1 MTDFIAVLPLIL
13 SAFAAI
19 AALLAWL
26 AARAAAARV
35 ADSAREAARI
45 ETAVRDEAA
54 TARREAAE
62 QAARGR
68 DEQSAALARFG
79 AAQTAQAD
87 VLGRQLAGQLEVFA
101 RQLETQSRLA
111 DERQQALQSE
121 TRIAREQQQQ
131 NQTQALSRFGEQ
143 LNSQFTALA
152 EASAQRMS
160 ELRSTVETR
169 LAAIQADNTAKLD
182 EMRRTVDEKLNDT
195 LQKRLGESFSR
206 VAERLEQ
213 VQRGLGEM
221 QSLATDVGG
230 LKRVLSNVKTRGIW
244 GEVQLGNLL
253 EQVLVA
259 EQYERNKTTRPGSRD
274 TVEFAIR
281 LPGGD
286 DGDAPVWLPIDAKFP
301 REDYERLLDA
311 QERGDAAAVEEA
323 GKQLEARIKLEA
335 RSIRDK
341 YVEPPH
347 TTDFAL
353 LFLPTEGLYAEVIRR
368 PGLAE
373 WLQRECRV
381 SVAGPTTLTALLN
394 SLQMGFRT
402 LAIQKRSSEVW
413 TLLGAV
419 KSEFD
424 KFGDVLVKAKAQLET
439 VQRTI
444 GSAEVRTRAIGR
456 KLKNVESLPGQV
468 AAPLLALDDEADDEP
483 A

>member
-1 MTDFIAVLPLIL
+1 MTDLAAVLPLIFSL
-13 SAFAAI
+13 VAAI
-19 AALLAWL
+19 AALLAWF
-26 AARAAAARV
+26 AARSVAARSGD
-35 ADSAREAARI
+35 AARDAARI
-45 ETAVRDEAA
+45 EMAVRDEAA

-62 QAARGR
+62 QAGRGR
-68 DEQSAALARFG
+68 DEQAAALARFG

-87 VLGRQLAGQLEVFA
+87 VLGRQLAGQLEAFA

-111 DERQQALQSE
+111 DERQQAQATE
-121 TRIAREQQQQ
+121 ARAAREQQQQ
-131 NQTQALSRFGEQ
+131 NQTQTLTRFGEQ
-143 LNSQFTALA
+143 LDSQFSRLA

-160 ELRSTVETR
+160 ELRGTVETR

-221 QSLATDVGG
+221 QSLAADVGG

-259 EQYERNKTTRPGSRD
+259 EQYEQNKVTRPGSRD
-274 TVEFAIR
+274 PVEYAIR
-281 LPGGD
+281 LPGGND
-286 DGDAPVWLPIDAKFP
+286 ETPVWLPIDAKFP

-311 QERGDAAAVEEA
+311 QERGDGVMVEDA

-335 RSIRDK
+335 RTIRDK

-353 LFLPTEGLYAEVIRR
+353 MFLPTEGLYAEVIRR

-381 SVAGPTTLTALLN
+381 SVTGPTTLTALLN

-413 TLLGAV
+413 TVLGTV
-419 KSEFD
+419 KAEFE
-424 KFGDVLVKAKAQLET
+424 KFGDVLARAKKQLET
-439 VQRTI
+439 VQNSMGAVET
-444 GSAEVRTRAIGR
+444 RTRAIGR
-456 KLKNVESLPGQV
+456 KLKDVESLPGQV
-468 AAPLLALDDEADDEP
+468 VAPPLALDSDDD
-483 A
+483 